1 MFHDAD
7 RPPTNADG
15 FIAPNDLTGHAPLSL
30 SVQVTREDD
39 INSRDQKISD
49 AVDRL
54 LPAAFEHRHGILV
67 TQQDID
73 MYTVQVDPHVPC
85 GTILEKRH

>member
-1 MFHDAD
+1 MFHDSD
-7 RPPTNADG
+7 RPPTNADDLST
-15 FIAPNDLTGHAPLSL
+15 PNDLPDHPPLSL
-30 SVQVTREDD
+30 SVQVTTEDD
-39 INSRDQKISD
+39 IHSRDQKISD

-73 MYTVQVDPHVPC
+73 MYTVQVHPGVPC
-85 GTILEKRH
+85 GTIHEKRP